1 MSNYNYEKGAIH
13 HDNHKEFSINVK
25 SVGDLKSILRELLK
39 DDEEEARFE
48 EVNSSEEATGRCD
61 SKCMTHKDD
70 FAMKIKKVTDTMWEE
85 NVLVRKYDYAFLK
98 MYMDKTVG
106 YQKFKSS
113 KAFLDF
119 LQMAGCKNIP
129 CKSTFDS
136 YYDIKKMGDGK
147 VIFANDRN
155 EEERRNDIV
164 ARFIE
169 LMR

>member
-1 MSNYNYEKGAIH
+1 M
-13 HDNHKEFSINVK
+13 K

-85 NVLVRKYDYAFLK
+85 NVLSRKYDYAFLK
-98 MYMDKTVG
+98 MYMDKNG
-106 YQKFKSS
+106 DFQKFKSS

>member
-85 NVLVRKYDYAFLK
+85 NVLSRKYDYAFLK
-98 MYMDKTVG
+98 MYMDKNG
-106 YQKFKSS
+106 DFQKFKSS

-155 EEERRNDIV
+155 EEERRNTP
-164 ARFIE
+164 RFRF
-169 LMR
+169 LGRR

>member
-85 NVLVRKYDYAFLK
+85 NVLSRKYDYAFLK
-98 MYMDKTVG
+98 MYMDKNG
-106 YQKFKSS
+106 DFQKFKRS
-113 KAFLDF
+113 KSFLDF
-119 LQMAGCKNIP
+119 LTMAECKNVP
-129 CKSTFDS
+129 SKSNFDS
-136 YYDIKKMGDGK
+136 YYDINKINDGK
-147 VIFANDRN
+147 IKYADDRH
-155 EEERRNDIV
+155 EEIRRNDIV